1 MPKITLT
8 WDCDTPVDS
17 FEVIRSDTS
26 LAAVADVD
34 LPTPIATGITPI
46 KTYDDTTVV
55 TGNTYY
61 YKVRAKRGSVS
72 VVSSEIEVIADRTD
86 PHWSNVVS
94 LLHFDNDF
102 NDEAGRTWTPQNNP
116 QFSNGVFGN
125 CLDTNAGGY
134 LETASSSDL
143 LLDGDFTIEFWI
155 TPNIIKPEGWILA
168 SRQTTNWGYGIA
180 ILNYIKGDQ
189 KTSLFTHSSPKYTID
204 NILQNET
211 AFVTYARSGT
221 TLYMFKNGVL
231 QKTQFCAN
239 VFPFNHNGTLLCGDA
254 WNPAY
259 GVSSYGFIGK
269 IDEFRITKGVA
280 RYTANFTPPDA
291 PFPKN

>member
-1 MPKITLT
+1 MIVTQNKTTTLY
-8 WDCDTPVDS
+8 PYQN
-17 FEVIRSDTS
+17 
-26 LAAVADVD
+26 
-34 LPTPIATGITPI
+34 GI
-46 KTYDDTTVV
+46 
-55 TGNTYY
+55 GANTEAILNRTLRHILY
-61 YKVRAKRGSVS
+61 GD
-72 VVSSEIEVIADRTD
+72 EISAEGD
-86 PHWSNVVS
+86 PHWSNVVG
-94 LLHFDNDF
+94 LLHFNNDLT
-102 NDEAGRTWTPQNNP
+102 DETGRIWTPQNNP

-155 TPNIIKPEGWILA
+155 TPNITKTEGWILA

-189 KTSLFTHSSPKYTID
+189 KTGLFTDSSPRYNID
-204 NILQNET
+204 NIAQNET

-231 QKTQFCAN
+231 QKTQYCTD
-239 VFPFNHNGTLLCGDA
+239 VFPFNYNGTLLCGDD

-280 RYTANFTPPDA
+280 RYTANFIPPDA
-291 PFPKN
+291 PFLNY